1 MSRRGARAMGAGF
14 GGHPAF
20 NRASPSSHARCVA
33 AILESFLP
41 KGRPPR
47 ILDLG
52 GTAAGFLK
60 QAVLPAGSHMVI
72 VNPQSGVGAQ
82 YDYARD
88 MPPQET
94 DFDLIMMF
102 GLMMY
107 LDTAELLAE
116 FRLAKQRLRGDGTLL
131 VAEPDPERLA
141 GWVDTQAKRIY
152 APIKN
157 LFTPTRFIP
166 HTAPAVKALMREAGF
181 FQITDRGD
189 LTPNEMGVMPPPL
202 PRYYVLAARV

>member
-1 MSRRGARAMGAGF
+1 MGVGF

-20 NRASPSSHARCVA
+20 NRASPSSHPRCVA
-33 AILESFLP
+33 RILASFLP
-41 KGRPPR
+41 AGGPPR

-52 GTAAGFLK
+52 GTATGFAK
-60 QAVLPAGSHMVI
+60 QAVLPTGTHMVI
-72 VNPQSGVGAQ
+72 VNPQEDVGAS
-82 YDYARD
+82 YDYARN
-88 MPPQET
+88 MPPQEA

-102 GLMMY
+102 GLLMY
-107 LDTAELLAE
+107 MEEAELLAE

-141 GWVDTQAKRIY
+141 GWIDAQAKRHIY
-152 APIKN
+152 APVKN

-166 HTAPAVKALMREAGF
+166 HKAGAVRALMQQAGF
-181 FQITDRGD
+181 FRIADRGD